1 VNLNSV
7 AVLWVHFLAAALF
20 VVGAGM
26 LIGRVSGELGERLGL
41 GRAWSGAVLLSL
53 ATTMPELV
61 TTLTVTLR
69 GQPGMAFGG
78 IIGSAA
84 FNLFIL
90 VVVDL
95 IDPDPI
101 YNRISI
107 QNVTTGL
114 LGCALMGVV
123 ITGLSLGMANIGV
136 TKGWGIGHVGIA
148 SIAIFLLYGVGQ
160 YVLFQQSRQ
169 PGEDRARMEMDT
181 WLNRCSLRNIV
192 LVYLGLITVIVIAA
206 NRLGVY
212 AEGIA
217 INYRLGATFAGA
229 TLLGIV
235 TSLPEITN
243 AVACARQK
251 EFDLAMG
258 NVLGANAFVLVVLAV
273 ADVFYTKGRLFY
285 AVSHPQAISALTMAG
300 VAIVMQ
306 SIVLGALA
314 SRSAHRI
321 WRVGVT
327 SVVLAILYGGGLFI
341 AYHFPG

>member
-1 VNLNSV
+1 MTLWLSFLIAASFVIV
-7 AVLWVHFLAAALF
+7 A
-20 VVGAGM
+20 GTM
-26 LIGRVSGELGERLGL
+26 IGRVSGELGERLGL

-101 YNRISI
+101 YNCISI

-123 ITGLSLGMANIGV
+123 VTGLSLGVAGIGER
-136 TKGWGIGHVGIA
+136 TGWGISHVGIA
-148 SIAIFLLYGVGQ
+148 SIAIFLLYGFGQ

-169 PGEDRARMEMDT
+169 TGEDRARMKMDT
-181 WLNRCSLRNIV
+181 WLNRVSLRNLV

-206 NRLGVY
+206 NRLGIY

-217 INYRLGATFAGA
+217 TSYHLGATFAGA

-273 ADVFYTKGRLFY
+273 ADVVYTKGRLFY
-285 AVSHPQAISALTMAG
+285 AISHPQAISALAMAG
-300 VAIVMQ
+300 VAIIMQ

-314 SRSAHRI
+314 SRSAHRF
-321 WRVGVT
+321 WRFGVT
-327 SVVLAILYGGGLFI
+327 SIFLAVLYGGGLFI
-341 AYHFPG
+341 AYRFS